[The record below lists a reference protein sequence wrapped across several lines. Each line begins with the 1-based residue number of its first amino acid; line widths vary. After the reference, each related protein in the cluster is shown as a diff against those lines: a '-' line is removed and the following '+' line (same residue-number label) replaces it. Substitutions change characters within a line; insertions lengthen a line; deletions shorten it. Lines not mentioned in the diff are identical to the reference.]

1 MARDDPSAPG
11 VGVRYVEVLPPT
23 GWQRMA
29 NSVRE
34 IDEDKVHDCKEDID
48 TLLVFAGLYS
58 AVLSAFNIESYTALQ
73 PNPNDQ
79 MIGLL
84 ERIAVQTQSYT
95 ITSSSINSTAQPS
108 SPPPLFVAPIW
119 ALRVNGLWFA
129 SLIISLAAA
138 SLSMLVKQW
147 LREFVAVQYRTPQ
160 QRLRAHQYRKAGLD
174 KWKVFEIAAVLPM
187 LLQIS
192 LGLFFIGLCVFTSQV
207 DERMGLTSIPL
218 VSGWAF
224 FLIATT
230 LAPLI
235 SPRCPYKMPLLKSIM
250 QLIRTHLTMK
260 IRSLLN
266 ALVTGDT
273 VKARSMLGHELL
285 VEATEEEDKVVS
297 AEQDDKDLLLA
308 IDILMSD
315 DTLIPTMWDA
325 LKQRLDPAQSLS
337 FVVELLISRGGPDT
351 MDLRQERLRSIP
363 DLSFLPYRTWEMFI
377 DIIVE
382 LASRGHPAGP
392 LRASSPDWLYKTA
405 LLLMSTSPYHLSAPA
420 AHYLH
425 ELIADSSEISDTLA
439 LAKWVHPRTGEEPF
453 VFRPIAKRLGPLYG
467 RGTDDKQEYVLPIL
481 YLYVELLQFNP
492 QEVPDD
498 PRRLL
503 FPLLV
508 QTPELFH
515 DQHAMPILQD
525 IGIFLCDIFRWSL
538 KSRIYG
544 TEEAFAVMVTYPEQL
559 GVWSEVSSIL
569 AATWSARSWSYRAL
583 VHLTRIEQH
592 PKESRESRARILE
605 LAVEAFAE
613 SNDQAQIIRH
623 STEDA
628 SGLQTDQFKRFRS
641 VIDAVRFCAL
651 HIRLYIRFIKDK
663 QQLPPLQQK
672 SDYIPPAQAPDSDQW
687 AKLWEAISGAL
698 RTYWRLEKW
707 KTTKYDPWWSTL
719 TPIGP
724 DDVLKEDRWL
734 AGECLTLIGSI
745 EADENYAMSR
755 SPHQNTHFPD
765 NIVKSLGLFITPD
778 DIADYPCLQRLQE
791 EREKEEGDVPSP
803 SWPTADAVDPGSD
816 SSSAS
821 SIDDTLRRALR
832 NPALKT
838 SVRSVAKG
846 LGINTDRKIKTQRT
860 RTARGKKPMN
870 PASEDHAEDADA
882 DSDASST
889 HSIDDNLRSALRDRT
904 SKMAVQQAVAQSKK
918 GEGSSEGA
926 GRAHGGPRVKKTI
939 EVTDSDGELGC
950 RPQ

>member
-1 MARDDPSAPG
+1 MLKH
-11 VGVRYVEVLPPT
+11 VR
-23 GWQRMA
+23 Q
-29 NSVRE
+29 
-34 IDEDKVHDCKEDID
+34 
-48 TLLVFAGLYS
+48 AGLYS

-79 MIGLL
+79 MISLL

-95 ITSSSINSTAQPS
+95 ITSSSVNSTAQPA
-108 SPPPLFVAPIW
+108 SPAPQFVAPLW

-260 IRSLLN
+260 IRSLVI

-273 VKARSMLGHELL
+273 KKARSMLGHELL
-285 VEATEEEDKVVS
+285 AEAAEEEDKVVS

-308 IDILMSD
+308 VDILMSD
-315 DTLIPTMWDA
+315 DTLIPTMWNA

-337 FVVELLISRGGPDT
+337 FVVELLISRGGPDIV
-351 MDLRQERLRSIP
+351 DLRQERLRSIP
-363 DLSFLPYRTWEMFI
+363 DLSFLSHRTWEMFI

-382 LASRGHPAGP
+382 LASQGHPAGP
-392 LRASSPDWLYKTA
+392 LRDSSPDWLYKTA
-405 LLLMSTSPYHLSAPA
+405 LLLMSTSPYPLPAPA

-425 ELIADSSEISDTLA
+425 ELIADSSEIGDTLA

-453 VFRPIAKRLGPLYG
+453 VFRPIAKRLSPLYG

-481 YLYVELLQFNP
+481 YLYVELLECNP
-492 QEVPDD
+492 QEAPDD

-508 QTPELFH
+508 QKPELFR

-525 IGIFLCDIFRWSL
+525 IGLFLCDIFRWSL
-538 KSRIYG
+538 NSRIYG
-544 TEEAFAVMVTYPEQL
+544 TEEAFAVMVTYPDQL
-559 GVWSEVSSIL
+559 GIWSEVSSVL
-569 AATWSARSWSYRAL
+569 AATWSARRWSYRAL

-592 PKESRESRARILE
+592 PTESRESRARILE
-605 LAVEAFAE
+605 LAVKAFAE
-613 SNDQAQIIRH
+613 SNGECLRIRMSEMYSFTRSDQAQMIRH

-641 VIDAVRFCAL
+641 VVDVVRFCSL
-651 HIRLYIRFIKDK
+651 HIQLYIRCIKDE
-663 QQLPPLQQK
+663 QQLPDSQQK
-672 SDYIPPAQAPDSDQW
+672 PDCISPAQPPEPEQW
-687 AKLWEAISGAL
+687 ANLWEAISGAL

-707 KTTKYDPWWSTL
+707 KTTRYDPWWSTL
-719 TPIGP
+719 TPLGP
-724 DDVLKEDRWL
+724 DDILKEDRHL
-734 AGECLTLIGSI
+734 AGECLTLIGST
-745 EADENYAMSR
+745 EANETYATFR
-755 SPHQNTHFPD
+755 SSSHTTLFPD
-765 NIVKSLGLFITPD
+765 HIVKALGLFIMPD
-778 DIADYPCLQRLQE
+778 DVAQYPRLKRLQE
-791 EREKEEGDVPSP
+791 EEVVVKEKEKKDEANVPSP
-803 SWPTADAVDPGSD
+803 SEPKADAVDPVSD

-821 SIDDTLRRALR
+821 SIDDTLRHALR
-832 NPALKT
+832 DPAMKAA
-838 SVRSVAKG
+838 VRSAAVD
-846 LGINTDRKIKTQRT
+846 LGIKTDRRAKTKRT
-860 RTARGKKPMN
+860 RAARGKKPMK
-870 PASEDHAEDADA
+870 PANDDHAEDADA

-889 HSIDDNLRSALRDRT
+889 HSIDDDLRSALRDR
-904 SKMAVQQAVAQSKK
+904 SFKMVVQQAVAHSKKNEGK
-918 GEGSSEGA
+918 GEGSGEGTS
-926 GRAHGGPRVKKTI
+926 RARGGPRVKKTI
-939 EVTDSDGELGC
+939 KVTDSDGELGC
-950 RPQ
+950 RSQ